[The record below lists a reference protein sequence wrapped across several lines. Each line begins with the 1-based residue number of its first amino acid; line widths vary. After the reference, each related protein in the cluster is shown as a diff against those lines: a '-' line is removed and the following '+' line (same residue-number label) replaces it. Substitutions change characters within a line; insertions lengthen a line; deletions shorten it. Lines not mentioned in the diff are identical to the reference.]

1 MPYKLRDDRRHKFK
15 KARYKINNW
24 SEYNQALKN
33 RGSIFLWLSDDVIK
47 SWYENKINHRERGAP
62 NKYSNIAIKT
72 ALTIKS
78 VYSLPYRATEG
89 LLVSIFN
96 AMKLNLDVPDY
107 TRMCRRAK
115 TLEIVDLKNINPDEH
130 INVIVDST
138 VLKIFGQGEWHQ
150 EKHGLK
156 KRKKWRKL
164 HLVIDRETQAIIA
177 QELTDDLESDPSQVK
192 SLLGQVEEK
201 IISISADGAYDT
213 DKVYREIEDK
223 SEKSVVVA
231 IPPRQDAALSL
242 NYQTEPTARDHNI
255 LFAEKYG
262 KYRWQ
267 DYSDYNYRALVE
279 TAMFRYKKII
289 GNTMYSRN
297 LSSQKVES
305 KITCEILNK
314 MASLGMPKSTK
325 IKEVA

>member
-47 SWYENKINHRERGAP
+47 SWYENKINRRERGAP

-115 TLEIVDLKNINPDEH
+115 TGSPLISVVGIMKQSLYFPRKDHNH
-130 INVIVDST
+130 SS
-138 VLKIFGQGEWHQ
+138 LKI
-150 EKHGLK
+150 
-156 KRKKWRKL
+156 
-164 HLVIDRETQAIIA
+164 
-177 QELTDDLESDPSQVK
+177 
-192 SLLGQVEEK
+192 
-201 IISISADGAYDT
+201 
-213 DKVYREIEDK
+213 
-223 SEKSVVVA
+223 
-231 IPPRQDAALSL
+231 
-242 NYQTEPTARDHNI
+242 
-255 LFAEKYG
+255 
-262 KYRWQ
+262 
-267 DYSDYNYRALVE
+267 
-279 TAMFRYKKII
+279 
-289 GNTMYSRN
+289 
-297 LSSQKVES
+297 SSGRS
-305 KITCEILNK
+305 FLCL
-314 MASLGMPKSTK
+314 
-325 IKEVA
+325 